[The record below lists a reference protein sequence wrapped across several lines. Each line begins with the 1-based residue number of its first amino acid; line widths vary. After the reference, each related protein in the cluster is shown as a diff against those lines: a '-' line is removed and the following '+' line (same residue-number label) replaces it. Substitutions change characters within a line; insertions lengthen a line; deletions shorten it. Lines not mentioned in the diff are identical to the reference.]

1 MEVKTTAVSMQRLH
15 QKALCRQFYLSPI
28 KEASKQR
35 TKLTQ
40 VEILKDVYHFV
51 LIGRTTLVFLLFLN
65 IRKTRRDTEMET
77 HTQAKVKTCCQ
88 FNYVCMLL
96 FPTSLRGGYRPLT
109 SGSEAYIG
117 TIMQNNFFLTMKAV
131 LKFLMFNFPVLN
143 YNFFNVSYIISF
155 FCLIYVVTDFR

>member
-51 LIGRTTLVFLLFLN
+51 LIGIGITTLVVLLFLN

-77 HTQAKVKTCCQ
+77 HT
-88 FNYVCMLL
+88 
-96 FPTSLRGGYRPLT
+96 
-109 SGSEAYIG
+109 
-117 TIMQNNFFLTMKAV
+117 
-131 LKFLMFNFPVLN
+131 
-143 YNFFNVSYIISF
+143 
-155 FCLIYVVTDFR
+155 